1 MRVRIGEKSQICMR
15 TWSAAIVD
23 VTRCSVSV
31 VSFAVSVVASTTAG
45 CSWAGE
51 NLASGKQVVAVT
63 RSKPDPKELVGKES
77 LTGEALNGWVYRG
90 GGGLYRE
97 RFSYTLLSN
106 QDVHALALTELVSR
120 KEIGGVKRPVVR
132 FRDAVVIK
140 GRPQNKHAWYDLVSD
155 CRSANIP
162 TEMDLRLNEQFVF
175 AEVNFK
181 KCERYSTNI
190 LGAWLID
197 VRRGVIEPIEPKGMV
212 CGNTFLDSGLFT
224 ECKFIPRAW

>member
-1 MRVRIGEKSQICMR
+1 MEMK
-15 TWSAAIVD
+15 TWPAGMFEATRSAMPVIAL
-23 VTRCSVSV
+23 
-31 VSFAVSVVASTTAG
+31 AVSVVVGTTK
-45 CSWAGE
+45 SSV
-51 NLASGKQVVAVT
+51 LAAEKFVLGKQETPVT
-63 RSKPDPKELVGKES
+63 RTKPDPKELIGKES
-77 LTGEALNGWVYRG
+77 LSGEAQNGWVYRG
-90 GGGLYRE
+90 SGGLYRE
-97 RFSYTLLSN
+97 RFSYTLLFN
-106 QDVHALALTELVSR
+106 QGVHALALTELVSR
-120 KEIGGVKRPVVR
+120 KEIGEVRRPVVR

-140 GRPQNKHAWYDLVSD
+140 GRPQNIHAWYDLVSD

-197 VRRGVIEPIEPKGMV
+197 VRRGVIEPIERKGMI